1 MPLPEEFHA
10 LARDV
15 NNWGRWGADDE
26 IGTLNLITDQVVRDA
41 AALITTGA
49 RFSLAI
55 GLSDRSPQ
63 IGNIPG
69 RVNPT
74 RTMTTVN
81 EPALG
86 DPTMYS
92 WSEDVVFMSL
102 QAATHWDALAHV
114 SYDGRIYNGHG
125 AASIDASGARRNGI
139 DKVRTLVGRG
149 VLLDVAR
156 ARGVEQLAA
165 GDVVAPDDLD
175 AAADLAGVTMQPGD
189 IALIR
194 TGWIRH
200 YLDGD
205 RRTYAL
211 GAPGPGMDACRW
223 FRGNDLGAV
232 ATDTLAFE
240 VFPWERDDIGMPVHL
255 LDLVEIGL
263 TQGQNFDLEQLAAAC
278 ADDGR
283 YAFFLEASP
292 EPFVRGLGSP
302 VNPVVIK

>member
-1 MPLPEEFHA
+1 MPLPEEFHQ
-10 LARDV
+10 LAREV
-15 NNWGRWGADDE
+15 NNWGRWGDDDE
-26 IGTLNLITDQVVRDA
+26 IGTLNLVTDEVVRDA
-41 AALITTGA
+41 ASLIRTGK
-49 RFSLAI
+49 RFPLGV

-74 RTMTTVN
+74 RTMTAIN

-86 DPTMYS
+86 DPSLYC

-114 SYDGRIYNGHG
+114 SYDGRIYNDHG
-125 AASIDASGARRNGI
+125 ASSVDATGARRCGI
-139 DKVRTLVGRG
+139 DKVRTLVSRG

-165 GDVVAPDDLD
+165 GDVVTAQDLD
-175 AAADLAGVTMQPGD
+175 AAVEMAGLAVQPGD
-189 IALIR
+189 VVLIR

-200 YLDGD
+200 YLGGD
-205 RRTYAL
+205 RRSYAL
-211 GAPGPGMDACRW
+211 GAPGPGMQTVRW
-223 FRGNDLGAV
+223 FREHDVAAV

-240 VFPWERDDIGMPVHL
+240 VFPLERDDVVMPVHL

-263 TQGQNFDLEQLAAAC
+263 TQGQNFDLEQLADDC
-278 ADDGR
+278 ADDGV

-302 VNPVVIK
+302 VNPVAIK